1 VFKHNGIDRYDSSMG
16 YCSANSVSCCS
27 ICNRAKSNLLPSEFE
42 GWIER
47 VQGGSV
53 QYRPN
58 GYVAI
63 DKITDVFGNEVSWER
78 AVKYGWLQTS
88 YATSKQSDGVYKQE
102 FANLFVD
109 QGRQLLAYCF
119 AFRAPIENYTCSKFG
134 VGTGTTAAAVTDV
147 GLEAPVALSS
157 GNFTGPLD
165 SVDFLTAFVVRAS
178 FTLGLSDANGSL
190 ITEMGLFSGND
201 SLMARRVRTVG
212 INKTSDFAPTLTW
225 RLRF

>member
-1 VFKHNGIDRYDSSMG
+1 MRPTGIV
-16 YCSANSVSCCS
+16 SVSRIVDGFGKEIS
-27 ICNRAKSNLLPSEFE
+27 LEKAIRY
-42 GWIER
+42 GWIT
-47 VQGGSV
+47 
-53 QYRPN
+53 P
-58 GYVAI
+58 
-63 DKITDVFGNEVSWER
+63 DDV
-78 AVKYGWLQTS
+78 YG
-88 YATSKQSDGVYKQE
+88 AP
-102 FANLFVD
+102 NLFVD

-119 AFRAPIENYTCSKFG
+119 AFRAPIEDYTCSKFG
-134 VGTGTTAAAVTDV
+134 VGTGVTAATVTDV

-157 GNFTGPLD
+157 GSYTGPLD
-165 SVDFLTAFVVRAS
+165 SIDFLTAFVVRAS